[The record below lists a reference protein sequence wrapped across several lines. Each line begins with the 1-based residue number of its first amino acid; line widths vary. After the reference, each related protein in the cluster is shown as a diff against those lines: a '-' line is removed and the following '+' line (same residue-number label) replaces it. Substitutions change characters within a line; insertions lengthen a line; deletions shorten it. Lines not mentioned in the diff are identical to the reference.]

1 MQIKNYDP
9 KRVIISDVDGVLLS
23 WEYAFNEWMQWKG
36 YEPIEDF
43 KSHYS
48 VDTQYGLTGTA
59 SGGLLIREFN
69 ESAAMG
75 FIPPLR
81 DSQYYVKLLNEKHQY
96 HFVCLTSLSSNPY
109 AAELRRRN
117 LVKLFGDIFLDVICL
132 DTGADKDEDLTKL
145 YTQYGE
151 CYWIEDKPENAD
163 AGIAAGFKSL
173 LVEHKH
179 NLEYKGSA
187 TVVKNWKEI
196 YNIIKREN

>member
-1 MQIKNYDP
+1 MKSVYDP
-9 KRVIISDVDGVLLS
+9 NKVIITDVDGALLC

-36 YEPIEDF
+36 YEPIADF

-48 VDTQYGLTGTA
+48 VDTQYGLAGTA

-69 ESAAMG
+69 ESASMG

-81 DSQYYVKLLNEKHQY
+81 DSQYYVKLLAEKHQY

-132 DTGADKDEDLTKL
+132 DTGAEKDEDLAKL
-145 YTQYGE
+145 YEQYGE

-163 AGIAAGFKSL
+163 AGIAAGFKSI

-179 NLEYKGSA
+179 NLDYEGDA
-187 TVVKNWKEI
+187 TIVKNWEEI
-196 YNIIKREN
+196 YNIVTGE